1 MAKGREPLTHR
12 IIMEKPEKPN
22 LSDIASNLGISKMT
36 VSRVLRGGAG
46 FSDATKEKVL
56 REVERV
62 GYVPDRIAAAFGRA
76 KASTLVGICLPRLT
90 SPLFASVAD
99 TLSATFSRLG
109 YQTMIGTHNHSPE
122 EEEAWLR
129 NFASW
134 KPAAVVL
141 AGRNHSP
148 STGRL
153 LRSLGVP
160 VAEIW
165 DLTTKP
171 YDLAIGFS
179 HYDNGFEMARVMVD
193 AGHITLGYVGA
204 LAAYPS
210 ASGHVRRRGF
220 AEGLATL
227 GASLVAEEI
236 VHGTPGFYA
245 GFVGTETLLARR
257 GGLDAIYYHDDEMA
271 IGGLSYLTKIGL
283 RVPEDIGIA
292 GWGGLEA
299 AAILPKRL
307 TTTVVP
313 TARLAKQAAQAVVAR
328 LNGDAAQDVILIET
342 RLARGSTI

>member
-1 MAKGREPLTHR
+1 MKKTDN
-12 IIMEKPEKPN
+12 PN
-22 LSDIASNLGISKMT
+22 LSDIANTLGISKMT
-36 VSRVLRGGAG
+36 VSRVLRGGSG

-76 KASTLVGICLPRLT
+76 KSSTLIGICLPRLT

-99 TLSATFSRLG
+99 TLSATFLRLG

-141 AGRNHSP
+141 AARDHSP
-148 STGRL
+148 STGKL
-153 LRSLGVP
+153 LRSLGIP

-171 YDLAIGFS
+171 FDLAIGFS
-179 HYDNGFEMARVMVD
+179 HYDNGYEMARLMVD
-193 AGHITLGYVGA
+193 AGHKAIGYVGA
-204 LAAYPS
+204 LSAFPG
-210 ASGHVRRRGF
+210 ASGHIRRRGF
-220 AEGLATL
+220 ADGLAAL
-227 GASLVAEEI
+227 GADLVAQEI

-257 GGLDAIYYHDDEMA
+257 RQLDAIYFQDDEMA
-271 IGGLSYLTKIGL
+271 IGGLAYLTKVGL

-307 TTTVVP
+307 TTTVIP
-313 TARLAKQAAQAVVAR
+313 TARLAKLAAEAVVAR
-328 LNGDAAQDVILIET
+328 LSGDAAQDVILIET